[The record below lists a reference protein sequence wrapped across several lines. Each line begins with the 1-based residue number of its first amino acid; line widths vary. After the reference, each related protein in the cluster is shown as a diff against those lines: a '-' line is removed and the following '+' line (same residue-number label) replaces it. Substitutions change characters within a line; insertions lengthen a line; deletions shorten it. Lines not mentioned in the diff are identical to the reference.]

1 MDRLHKF
8 QDKKYGNKSDF
19 FVFLRFS
26 ETRVRIEKQ
35 SKLSEIAVPTLISRS
50 KVRPHEFKVQIKYYL
65 VHFLFGSA
73 VERSVLDKQSV
84 SSNRPV
90 SACLPFFLLFLL
102 YCCTIVHTCMVNDS
116 WLVGR

>member
-50 KVRPHEFKVQIKYYL
+50 KVRLHEFQVQIKCL

-73 VERSVLDKQSV
+73 VERSVLDTQSV

-90 SACLPFFLLFLL
+90 SVCLPFFFLFSAVLL
-102 YCCTIVHTCMVNDS
+102 YYCTHMYV
-116 WLVGR
+116 W